1 MYKKKKLIK
10 IRDSNFSKDFI
21 TIFLLII
28 IYFLPIIFYG
38 NNFEENYHSN
48 HFTLK
53 LYLNNF
59 FSPFLFYYDLIGP
72 GTTLPL
78 DTGLTY
84 LFPPHS

>member
-1 MYKKKKLIK
+1 MYKKKLIK

-59 FSPFLFYYDLIGP
+59 FSFSFLL
-72 GTTLPL
+72 
-78 DTGLTY
+78 
-84 LFPPHS
+84 